1 MPKVSVIIP
10 VYKAERFIHRCIDS
24 LLNQTFTDFEII
36 LIDDGSPDGSGK
48 ICDEY
53 AYKYSF
59 IRSFHTKNGGV
70 SSARNY
76 GITKAQGEWICFVD
90 SDDFVTENYLEYFFR
105 TGELQSNHLYV
116 QKGFYT
122 YDSRS
127 KKTEYR
133 GITGDIPLYGANSF
147 IQGEFNHI
155 LNSPWMKLFNRQ
167 RIKDNSLMFDT
178 DLSLGED
185 HIFVLDYLLSNKVT
199 GVKIVEGSGYR
210 YVKFENENSLTANRT
225 PYTSLIKFALISY
238 EKQLKLIERYGINE
252 QLYIDLIKQETKT
265 HGVRALL
272 SLISIK
278 GYKNSYKEY
287 KHLHEQLRPFKGTPT
302 SQYYGLRPFIGKFAD
317 INPCW
322 LNYIVLPFIYS
333 FGKMTLKF
341 IKKAMRHV

>member
-53 AYKYSF
+53 ADKYSF

-76 GITKAQGEWICFVD
+76 GITQAQGEWICFVD

-155 LNSPWMKLFNRQ
+155 LNSPCMKLFNRQ

-185 HIFVLDYLLSNKVT
+185 HIFVLDYLLSDKVIS
-199 GVKIVEGSGYR
+199 VKIIEGSGYH
-210 YVKFENENSLTANRT
+210 YVRNENENSLTSRRK
-225 PYTSLIKFALISY
+225 PYEKLFKYAIDSY
-238 EKQLKLIERYGINE
+238 EKRLDLVERYGITDE
-252 QLYIDLIKQETKT
+252 HFLEFIKSETKT
-265 HGVRALL
+265 YRLL
-272 SLISIK
+272 S
-278 GYKNSYKEY
+278 
-287 KHLHEQLRPFKGTPT
+287 QLSLVASEKYSEITKRQYRNIYNLSRPFRGFPT
-302 SQYYGLRPFIGKFAD
+302 STYCGLRPMLGRIGE
-317 INPCW
+317 ISPYW
-322 LNYIVLPFIYS
+322 LNYIVFPFIYAS
-333 FGKMTLKF
+333 YRFTTRLISKF
-341 IKKAMRHV
+341 K